1 MIANERDEISDYLK
15 SNPLSDLADLEDKS
29 LKISSYLLKSD
40 TKRNPFN
47 IYIDVD
53 ERLKPFL
60 GVFNPVIL

>member
-1 MIANERDEISDYLK
+1 MRDEISEFIK
-15 SNPLSDLADLEDKS
+15 SNPLSGLVDLEDKS
-29 LKISSYLLKSD
+29 LKVSSYLLKSD

-47 IYIDVD
+47 IYVDVD